1 MKISRIQEQ
10 ISKIMTHPLFRGS
23 LVMVIG
29 TNIFNFGQF
38 IYHFMAGRFLGKV
51 YYGDVAAIISIMG
64 LVAIVQVSMGLAIVK
79 FVAGLKDKEQITNFT
94 KWILWWALWIGVGL
108 ATITLAITPL
118 LVSFLNIS
126 EPVALWFL
134 GPTLLFFVLASAG
147 RAILQGLLKF
157 TSYVVSFLV
166 EMVVKLSFA
175 FIFLVPLGYKVAGA
189 IGSIFA
195 GIILGFLVVR
205 ISLAHYLSGKRGP
218 KPDVSPLLKYSF
230 SVFVQGL
237 ALTSMYSTDLIL
249 VKHFFSQE
257 QAGIYASLAVL
268 GRIAFFGASPITHV
282 MFPIVAKRYSNGMTY
297 HNIFFLS
304 VLFVGAIS
312 TSVVLLYIFLPK
324 IFVGFL
330 YGPEFIEGAPMLW
343 WFGLFMSLL
352 AMAMLFTQF
361 YLSIGKTK
369 IVWFF
374 VAAALMQIFLIWFI
388 HPTLLTVIQLSIV
401 SAALLVLALI
411 IYFPYHHK
419 L

>member
-1 MKISRIQEQ
+1 MKISNIKEQ
-10 ISKIMTHPLFRGS
+10 ISKIIAHPLFSGS
-23 LVMVIG
+23 IIMILG

-51 YYGDVAAIISIMG
+51 YYGDVAAIISILG
-64 LVAIVQVSMGLAIVK
+64 LVTIVQVSIGLAIVK
-79 FVAGLKDKEQITNFT
+79 FVAAFKKKEQIANFA
-94 KWILWWALWIGVGL
+94 KWVLWWALWAGVGL
-108 ATITLAITPL
+108 AVVTLIITPFL
-118 LVSFLNIS
+118 ASFLNIS
-126 EPVALWFL
+126 EPAALWFL
-134 GPTLLFFVLASAG
+134 GPTLLFFVLANAG
-147 RAILQGLLKF
+147 RAILQGQLKF
-157 TSYVVSFLV
+157 INYIASFLV
-166 EMVVKLSFA
+166 EIVVKLSST
-175 FIFLVPLGYKVAGA
+175 FIFLALLGYKVIGA
-189 IGSIFA
+189 VSSIFI

-205 ISLAHYLSGKRGP
+205 ISLSKYLSGTRGM
-218 KPDVSPLLKYSF
+218 KPDIAPLLQYSF

-249 VKHFFSQE
+249 VKHFFSPE

-282 MFPIVAKRYSNGMTY
+282 MFPIVAKRYAHGTPY
-297 HNIFFLS
+297 HHIFFLS
-304 VLFVGAIS
+304 VLLVGAIS
-312 TSVVLLYIFLPK
+312 SFVLFLYVFIPK
-324 IFVGFL
+324 FFVGFL

-369 IVWFF
+369 IVWLF
-374 VAAALMQIFLIWFI
+374 AGAALIQIFLIWFI
-388 HPTLLTVIQLSIV
+388 HPALLTVIQLSIL

-419 L
+419 F